1 MMHHRFGGW
10 FGYGYARHCGPRE
23 SGRPLGFF
31 GGMMGRGG
39 RGLHGFRAGRKM
51 GADDL
56 QLVILALL
64 EEKPRHGYE
73 IIKALDERS
82 GGFYSPSPGMV
93 YPALTYI
100 EEIGH
105 AAVESEGAKKLYRI
119 TDEGRR
125 YLDERRAF
133 AEAIFAQL
141 RWIGSRMEHVRR
153 AFEGDE
159 HLASSESDVKSR
171 RGFGKA
177 LNDAR
182 HALRA
187 ALISKFDAD
196 PEEQRRVAEIL
207 RRAADEIV
215 RTKRTARSS
224 DDEAPSSE

>member
-1 MMHHRFGGW
+1 MHHPFGGW
-10 FGYGYARHCGPRE
+10 FGYARHCGPRGG
-23 SGRPLGFF
+23 GRPFGFF

-51 GADDL
+51 GADEL

-93 YPALTYI
+93 YPALTYL

-119 TDEGRR
+119 TDDGRR
-125 YLDERRAF
+125 YLHERRAF
-133 AEAIFAQL
+133 AEAIFAQM
-141 RWIGSRMEHVRR
+141 RWISSRMEHVRR

-159 HLASSESDVKSR
+159 HVAQNESDTLR
-171 RGFGKA
+171 RGFGKT

-182 HALRA
+182 LKLRA
-187 ALISKFDAD
+187 ALVSKFDAD
-196 PEEQRRVAEIL
+196 ADEQQRVAEIL
-207 RRAADEIV
+207 QRAADEIV
-215 RTKRTARSS
+215 RKSDPP
-224 DDEAPSSE
+224 DDETSSQ

>member
-1 MMHHRFGGW
+1 MHYGFARW
-10 FGYGYARHCGPRE
+10 FGDARHCGPRVG
-23 SGRPLGFF
+23 GRPFGFF

-39 RGLHGFRAGRKM
+39 RGVHGFRAGRKL
-51 GADDL
+51 GSDDL

-73 IIKALDERS
+73 VIKALEERS

-93 YPALTYI
+93 YPALTYL
-100 EEIGH
+100 EELGY
-105 AAVESEGAKKLYRI
+105 AVVEVDGTKKLYRI

-125 YLDERRAF
+125 NLDERRAF

-159 HLASSESDVKSR
+159 AAPNMDTDSPR

-177 LNDAR
+177 LNEAR
-182 HALRA
+182 HVLRA
-187 ALISKFDAD
+187 ALVSRFDAD
-196 PEEQRRVAEIL
+196 VDEQKRVAEIL
-207 RRAADEIV
+207 RRAAEEIV
-215 RTKRTARSS
+215 GKKT
-224 DDEAPSSE
+224 

>member
-1 MMHHRFGGW
+1 MHDPFGGW
-10 FGYGYARHCGPRE
+10 FGYARHCGPRAG
-23 SGRPLGFF
+23 GRPFGFF

-39 RGLHGFRAGRKM
+39 RGVQGFRAGRKM
-51 GADDL
+51 GADEL

-93 YPALTYI
+93 YPALTYL

-105 AAVESEGAKKLYRI
+105 AAVESQGAKKLYRI
-119 TDEGRR
+119 TDDGRR

-133 AEAIFAQL
+133 VEAIFAQM
-141 RWIGSRMEHVRR
+141 RWISSRMDHVRR

-159 HLASSESDVKSR
+159 HVTQHETDSAPRGGVAS
-171 RGFGKA
+171 GFGKA

-182 HALRA
+182 LKLRA
-187 ALISKFDAD
+187 ALVSKFDAD
-196 PEEQRRVAEIL
+196 ANEQQRVAEIL
-207 RRAADEIV
+207 QRAADEIV
-215 RTKRTARSS
+215 RKGDSPNDETSS
-224 DDEAPSSE
+224 Q